1 MLEAC
6 SYELINSSNKEKVFI
21 HEININGDARS
32 AFIIKKGVM
41 RKSNK
46 ESKNKIIMDIDL
58 TENISILEKN
68 IQNQVTK
75 YKINLEADVAIK
87 SLSSDKK
94 FSKKYS
100 SEKTYDVGDRY
111 SITVENSK
119 QAKKSS
125 LDNLINKILDD
136 LNLFYN

>member
-1 MLEAC
+1 MKIIFKILILLTLLEAC

-87 SLSSDKK
+87 
-94 FSKKYS
+94 
-100 SEKTYDVGDRY
+100 V
-111 SITVENSK
+111 
-119 QAKKSS
+119 
-125 LDNLINKILDD
+125 
-136 LNLFYN
+136 